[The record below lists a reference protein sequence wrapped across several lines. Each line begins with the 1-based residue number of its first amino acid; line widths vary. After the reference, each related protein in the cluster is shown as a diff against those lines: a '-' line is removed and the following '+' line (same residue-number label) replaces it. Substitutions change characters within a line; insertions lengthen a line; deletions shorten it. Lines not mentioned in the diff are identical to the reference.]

1 MRRLPLLALCLLPL
15 ASLLSACGDAVDEDL
30 STWMTEQRAQARTRV
45 PPLSP
50 PKEFTPADYLQGG
63 AVDPFSAEKL
73 TQALQRDTKRSAS
86 DTVLLAPELARRK
99 EPLEA
104 YPLDGLTMVGS
115 LQKDGRPAALIKVG
129 TLLYQVRI
137 GEHLGQNFGRITSIT
152 ETETRIREV
161 VQDPGGDWIERNTSL
176 QLQEITK

>member
-1 MRRLPLLALCLLPL
+1 MKAWKPWLAALCVLPLLA
-15 ASLLSACGDAVDEDL
+15 ACGGAVDDDL
-30 STWMTEQRAQARTRV
+30 STWMAEQKAQTHPRV
-45 PPLSP
+45 PPLSA
-50 PKEFTPADYLQGG
+50 PKQFTPADYSQAG

-73 TQALQRDTKRSAS
+73 TQALQRDTTHT
-86 DTVLLAPELARRK
+86 TVNTALLTPEIARRK

-104 YPLDGLTMVGS
+104 FPLDTLSMVGS

-129 TLLYQVRI
+129 TMLYQVRI
-137 GEHLGQNFGRITSIT
+137 GEYLGQNYGRVTAIT

-161 VQDPGGDWIERNTSL
+161 VQDPGGDWVERQASL